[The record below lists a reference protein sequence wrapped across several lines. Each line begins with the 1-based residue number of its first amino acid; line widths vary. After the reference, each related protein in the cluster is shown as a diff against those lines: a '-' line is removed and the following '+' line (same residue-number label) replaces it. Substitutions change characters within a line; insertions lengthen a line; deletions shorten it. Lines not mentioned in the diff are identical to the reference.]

1 MGEVLSKAGVL
12 ICISVL
18 GYALKKLHVL
28 QAEDYRPLSKIIMNV
43 TLPCAVITAFA
54 EGYRAEPL
62 LFIAVLFGFLGNV
75 IMMWVGW
82 LLSRNKRKE
91 EKAFYML
98 NASGYNI
105 GAFVMPFVQSFLSP
119 FSMVAACMFDVGN
132 AVMCTGGTYAFLSST
147 LLREGEKKGRM
158 ASFCKKLFSS
168 VTFDAYLILLL
179 LASFGLRLPG
189 PILEITG
196 KIGDSNGFVA
206 MLAVGVMF
214 EFPKELS
221 RLGKAFTIVIVRMLG
236 AALFALFFYFC
247 LPLPLEIRQAMCIVC
262 FAPVSVVAMIY
273 SEKITGDGALAS
285 LTGSL
290 SILLCLPVI
299 LGLVLML

>member
-75 IMMWVGW
+75 IMMGVGW
-82 LLSRNKRKE
+82 FLSRNKRKE

-119 FSMVAACMFDVGN
+119 FY
-132 AVMCTGGTYAFLSST
+132 GGRLHVRRGKCRYVHRRYICFPQQYPSS
-147 LLREGEKKGRM
+147 RGGEKGTRG
-158 ASFCKKLFSS
+158 
-168 VTFDAYLILLL
+168 ILL
-179 LASFGLRLPG
+179 
-189 PILEITG
+189 
-196 KIGDSNGFVA
+196 
-206 MLAVGVMF
+206 
-214 EFPKELS
+214 
-221 RLGKAFTIVIVRMLG
+221 
-236 AALFALFFYFC
+236 
-247 LPLPLEIRQAMCIVC
+247 
-262 FAPVSVVAMIY
+262 
-273 SEKITGDGALAS
+273 
-285 LTGSL
+285 
-290 SILLCLPVI
+290 
-299 LGLVLML
+299 